1 MAVAKEKATETNNE
15 KMVKI
20 RIPKS
25 HDGSG
30 KYQFVGVNGKAYKIE
45 KGVEVEV
52 PEMVAYVL
60 QLSYDAQNDADEY
73 NESLTK

>member
-1 MAVAKEKATETNNE
+1 MATKETTVKDTTE
-15 KMVKI
+15 KKVKI

-25 HDGSG
+25 TDGSG

-52 PEMVAYVL
+52 PELVAYVL
-60 QLSYDAQNDADEY
+60 ELKFAGQDEADKYIERLS
-73 NESLTK
+73 K

>member
-1 MAVAKEKATETNNE
+1 MATKETTVTKDTE

-25 HDGSG
+25 TDGSG
-30 KYQFVGVNGKAYKIE
+30 KYQFVGVNGKSYKIE

-60 QLSYDAQNDADEY
+60 ELKYDGQEEADAYIER
-73 NESLTK
+73 LAK

>member
-1 MAVAKEKATETNNE
+1 MATRETTVTKDTE

-25 HDGSG
+25 MDGSG
-30 KYQFVGVNGKAYKIE
+30 KYQFVGVNGKSYKIE

-60 QLSYDAQNDADEY
+60 ELKYEGQEEADAYIERLS
-73 NESLTK
+73 K